1 MRENDT
7 EAGKTTGVPYFCP
20 LSQEELEPKE
30 KEDDS
35 GRTFCHC
42 FCRASEFT
50 TTVEEGGGFLE
61 SVNVIWAPQS
71 FPTSAPP
78 QATCRSL
85 PTGAELSMGSATLG
99 HAGRVVEET
108 RGDG

>member
-7 EAGKTTGVPYFCP
+7 EAGKTTGVPCFCP

-108 RGDG
+108 HGDG